1 MSAAASASPAKPGP
15 KSAREQLARQI
26 SALEGQCQKL
36 GLVVGEARAG
46 CNRAT
51 ARASTDGSKTASD
64 AKAAATGAVV
74 RAEAE
79 LKAAQDALQ
88 QVQADI
94 VALDA
99 KRAKASDAAELKA
112 AGAAVQSLIEH
123 AGKADKA
130 AQDFAA
136 SFNALVEEVRRLYGV
151 VPADLREQVFGG
163 GEALGAKALHSTALL
178 MLSASSVVPR
188 PLYAPSAHR
197 ASLATLVAAYGKP
210 VLDAA
215 AAAPAPEPETEWE

>member
-1 MSAAASASPAKPGP
+1 MSAAASAPPAKSGP
-15 KSAREQLARQI
+15 RSARETPAKQAA
-26 SALEGQCQKL
+26 ALEGQCQKL

-51 ARASTDGSKTASD
+51 ARASTDGSKAASD

-88 QVQADI
+88 QVQADLA
-94 VALDA
+94 ALDE
-99 KRAKASDAAELKA
+99 KRASAANAAKLKA

-130 AQDFAA
+130 ALEFAL
-136 SFNALVEEVRRLYGV
+136 SYRALVEEVGRLYGV
-151 VPADLREQVFGG
+151 VPGDLREQVFGG

-178 MLSASSVVPR
+178 LLSASSVVPR

-197 ASLATLVAAYGKP
+197 ASLATLVATYGKP